1 MKNKKKM
8 NEKNIKRISKFLSL
22 LLRHQPETIGLK
34 LDKNGWAMIDELIA
48 KSKRRNMN
56 LSIDVLREVVAN
68 NDKKRFSFNE
78 DETMIRANQGH
89 SLKTIDLELKAIQPP
104 EFLYH
109 GTVPKF
115 ISSIKSGGLKK
126 MSRQHVHLSQD
137 LQTATK
143 VGSRRGVPIILTV
156 RSGEM
161 NTKGFEFYQSK
172 NGVWLTDHVPAEFI
186 EFK

>member
-1 MKNKKKM
+1 M

-34 LDKNGWAMIDELIA
+34 LDKNGWAMVDELIE
-48 KSKRRNMN
+48 KSKRRNRT
-56 LSIDVLREVVAN
+56 LSKEILKEVVAT

-89 SLKTIDLELKAIQPP
+89 SLKNIDLELKAIVPP

-115 ISSIKSGGLKK
+115 MQAIREKGLLK

-137 LQTATK
+137 LQTAMK
-143 VGSRRGVPIILTV
+143 VGSRRGVPTILIV
-156 RSGEM
+156 KSGEM
-161 NTKGFEFYQSK
+161 HVKGFEFYQSK
-172 NGVWLTDHVPAEFI
+172 NGVWLTDHVPVEFI
-186 EFK
+186 EMK